1 MLESTLRKSSV
12 VDESTALQPYAV
24 TRCDE
29 KLTRNYTTSINT
41 IRDSV
46 TDELSRILCRFI

>member
-12 VDESTALQPYAV
+12 VDESTALKPDAV
-24 TRCDE
+24 TRSDG
-29 KLTRNYTTSINT
+29 KLTRNHVTSMNT
-41 IRDSV
+41 IRDSA